1 MGRQRSQIEVVERQI
16 TVVRHDMEV
25 LLADLGML
33 ILDLPQPVVADGSVD
48 LYHRLAQEKAKLDDC
63 NARIENLKQIEQ
75 SLHDAHA
82 RIAQVKES
90 VKAHRQQL
98 RVVYARIG
106 VIVWEEATSHVLST
120 IIKQT
125 VPRVHE
131 MQQKVVSL
139 KQSHDSTSRKVKQSS
154 LILRLPLKMQE
165 AIIAR
170 RPCQFHPWTRGVFCS
185 DWTGR
190 CQSLLYQTS
199 PQCCSSIA

>member
-75 SLHDAHA
+75 SLHDAHS

-90 VKAHRQQL
+90 VKEH
-98 RVVYARIG
+98 
-106 VIVWEEATSHVLST
+106 
-120 IIKQT
+120 
-125 VPRVHE
+125 
-131 MQQKVVSL
+131 
-139 KQSHDSTSRKVKQSS
+139 
-154 LILRLPLKMQE
+154 
-165 AIIAR
+165 
-170 RPCQFHPWTRGVFCS
+170 C
-185 DWTGR
+185 
-190 CQSLLYQTS
+190 
-199 PQCCSSIA
+199 